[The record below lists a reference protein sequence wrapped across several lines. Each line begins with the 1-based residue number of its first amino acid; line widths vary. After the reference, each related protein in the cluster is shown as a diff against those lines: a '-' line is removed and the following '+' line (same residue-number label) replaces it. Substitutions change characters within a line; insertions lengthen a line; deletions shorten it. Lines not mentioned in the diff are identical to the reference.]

1 MIGTTYCDCSLVPI
15 FVFNLHCNRDDFCL
29 EMALFSCSGSSVYTN
44 KTNIITY
51 VFSIHLY
58 DFKYAAITVLE
69 YDENFILL

>member
-1 MIGTTYCDCSLVPI
+1 
-15 FVFNLHCNRDDFCL
+15 
-29 EMALFSCSGSSVYTN
+29 MALFSCSGSSVNTN

-69 YDENFILL
+69 YDENFILLYNNSLESAALYLTY